1 MFHVTV
7 EEKATWRFLRIIF
20 FKAKGDND
28 EDYVLRLTHSSHR
41 SKQEVEAELDFFTIC
56 CGEWGKGSR
65 TSLFNVSKS
74 RRRNRSRGW
83 DFLFSLLYL
92 YMQKVSK

>member
-7 EEKATWRFLRIIF
+7 EEKPLGDFENYI

-41 SKQEVEAELDFFTIC
+41 SKQEVEAELDFYDMLRRMGQGRGPLYST
-56 CGEWGKGSR
+56 SR
-65 TSLFNVSKS
+65 NLVEEIVAEDGTF
-74 RRRNRSRGW
+74 
-83 DFLFSLLYL
+83 FSLLYL